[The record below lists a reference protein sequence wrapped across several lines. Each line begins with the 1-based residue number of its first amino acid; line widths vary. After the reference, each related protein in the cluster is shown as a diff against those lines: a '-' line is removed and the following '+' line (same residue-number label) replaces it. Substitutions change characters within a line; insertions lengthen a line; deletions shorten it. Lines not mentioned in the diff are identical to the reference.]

1 MNWFRDFLLPQGA
14 STHVGE
20 MDGLF
25 LFITI
30 LTVFFFFFNG
40 GLIFYAVRRWRRRSD
55 KEVTPHI
62 THDTRLE
69 LVWSLIPLVVVMV
82 IFFWGFRGYVK
93 AWVAPNESMEII
105 VTGKKWVWEF
115 EYPDGTRT
123 LNDLHVPVNRPV
135 KLVLTAEDV
144 IHSFYIP
151 EFRLKRDAIPG
162 RYTELW
168 FTATRPGVYQVF
180 CTEYCGKGHSDMLA
194 RIFVDTPE
202 QYETFLRE
210 GDEQVRKMPLREL
223 GRLVYENK
231 GCATCHSL
239 DGTRGQGPS
248 WKGIWGRKERAADGK
263 EYVVD
268 ADYIRQS
275 VLAPQAVVIQGYEPI
290 MPTYQGLLRER
301 EILALIEF
309 IKDLQ

>member
-25 LFITI
+25 MFITL
-30 LTVFFFFFNG
+30 LTIFFFFFNG
-40 GLIFYAVRRWRRRSD
+40 GLILYAVRRWRRRSD

-69 LVWSLIPLVVVMV
+69 LVWSLIPFAVVML
-82 IFFWGFRGYVK
+82 IFLWGFKGYVK
-93 AWVAPNESMEII
+93 AWVAPNEAMEII

-123 LNDLHVPVNRPV
+123 LNDLHVPVDRPV
-135 KLVLTAEDV
+135 KLVLTSEDV
-144 IHSFYIP
+144 IHSFFIP

-168 FTATRPGVYQVF
+168 FTATKPGIYQVF

-194 RIFVDTPE
+194 RIFVDSPE

-210 GDEQVRKMPLREL
+210 GDEQTRKMPLKEL
-223 GRLVYENK
+223 GRLVWENK
-231 GCATCHSL
+231 GCATCHSI

-248 WKGIWGRKERAADGK
+248 WKGIWNQMHREAGGK
-263 EYVVD
+263 EHLVD

-275 VLAPQAVVIQGYEPI
+275 ILMPQAVVVQGYEPI

-301 EILALIEF
+301 EILAVIEF

>member
-1 MNWFRDFLLPQGA
+1 MNWFRDFLLPPGA
-14 STHVGE
+14 STQVGE

-25 LFITI
+25 MFITL
-30 LTVFFFFFNG
+30 LTVFFFLFNG
-40 GLIFYAVRRWRRRSD
+40 ALILYAVKRWRRRSD
-55 KEVTPHI
+55 REITPHI
-62 THDTRLE
+62 THNTRLE
-69 LVWSLIPLVVVMV
+69 LVWSLVPLVVVMV

-93 AWVAPNESMEII
+93 AWVVPNDAMEII

-123 LNDLHVPVNRPV
+123 LNDLHVPVDQPV

-168 FTATRPGVYQVF
+168 FTATKPGIYQVF
-180 CTEYCGKGHSDMLA
+180 CTEYCGRGHSDMLA

-210 GDEQVRKMPLREL
+210 GDEQVRKMPLKEL
-223 GRLVYENK
+223 GRLVWENK

-248 WKGIWGRKERAADGK
+248 WKGIWNQRHRGADGK
-263 EYVVD
+263 EHLVD
-268 ADYIRQS
+268 AEYIRQS
-275 VLAPQAVVIQGYEPI
+275 ILMPQAVVVEGYQPI

-301 EILALIEF
+301 EILAVIEF
-309 IKDLQ
+309 IKELQ

>member
-1 MNWFRDFLLPQGA
+1 
-14 STHVGE
+14 

-69 LVWSLIPLVVVMV
+69 LVWSLIPLIVVMV

-93 AWVAPNESMEII
+93 AWVAPNDSMEII

-123 LNDLHVPVNRPV
+123 LNSLHVPVDRPV

-168 FTATRPGVYQVF
+168 FTATKPGVYQVF

-210 GDEQVRKMPLREL
+210 GDEQVRKMPLKEL

>member
-1 MNWFRDFLLPQGA
+1 
-14 STHVGE
+14 
-20 MDGLF
+20 
-25 LFITI
+25 
-30 LTVFFFFFNG
+30 
-40 GLIFYAVRRWRRRSD
+40 RSE

-69 LVWSLIPLVVVMV
+69 LVWSLIPLVVVML

-93 AWVAPNESMEII
+93 AWVAPNDSMEII

-123 LNDLHVPVNRPV
+123 LNDLHVPVNQPV

-168 FTATRPGVYQVF
+168 FTATKPGVYQVF

-210 GDEQVRKMPLREL
+210 GDEQVRKMPLKEL
-223 GRLVYENK
+223 GRLVWENK

-248 WKGIWGRKERAADGK
+248 WKGIWGHKQRGADGK
-263 EYVVD
+263 EYQVD

-275 VLAPQAVVIQGYEPI
+275 ILAPQAVVVEGYQPI

-301 EILALIEF
+301 EILGVIEF
-309 IKDLQ
+309 IKELQ

>member
-1 MNWFRDFLLPQGA
+1 MNWFRDFLLPRGA
-14 STHVGE
+14 ATHAGE

-25 LFITI
+25 MFITW

-69 LVWSLIPLVVVMV
+69 LVWSLIPLAVVML
-82 IFFWGFRGYVK
+82 IFLWGFKGYVK

-105 VTGKKWVWEF
+105 ATGKKWVWEF

-123 LNDLHVPVNRPV
+123 LNDLHVPLNRPV
-135 KLVLTAEDV
+135 KLVLTSEDV

-168 FTATRPGVYQVF
+168 FTATEPGIKQVY

-210 GDEQVRKMPLREL
+210 GDEQVRKMPLKEL
-223 GRLVYENK
+223 GRLVWENK

-248 WKGIWGRKERAADGK
+248 WKGIWGHKQRGADGK

-275 VLAPQAVVIQGYEPI
+275 VLMPQAMIVQGFEPI

-301 EILALIEF
+301 EILGLIEF

>member
-1 MNWFRDFLLPQGA
+1 MNWFRDFLLPHGA
-14 STHVGE
+14 ATQAGE

-25 LFITI
+25 MFITWI
-30 LTVFFFFFNG
+30 TVFFFFFNG
-40 GLIFYAVRRWRRRSD
+40 ALILYAVRRWRRRSE

-69 LVWSLIPLVVVMV
+69 LVWSLIPLAVVML
-82 IFFWGFRGYVK
+82 IFFWGFKGYVK
-93 AWVAPNESMEII
+93 AWVAPNDSMEII

-123 LNDLHVPVNRPV
+123 LNDLHVPVNTPV
-135 KLVLTAEDV
+135 KLVLNSEDV

-168 FTATRPGVYQVF
+168 FTATKPGVYNVY

-202 QYETFLRE
+202 QFETFLRE
-210 GDEQVRKMPLREL
+210 GDEQVQKMPLKEL
-223 GRLVYENK
+223 GRLVWENK
-231 GCATCHSL
+231 GCATCHSI
-239 DGTRGQGPS
+239 DGARGQGPS
-248 WKGIWGRKERAADGK
+248 WKGIWNQKHRGTDGK
-263 EYVVD
+263 EYLVD

-275 VLAPQAVVIQGYEPI
+275 ILMPQAMIVQGYEPI

-301 EILALIEF
+301 EILAVIEF
-309 IKDLQ
+309 IKEVQ

>member
-25 LFITI
+25 MFITI

-55 KEVTPHI
+55 REVTPHI

-69 LVWSLIPLVVVMV
+69 LVWSLIPLIVVMV

-123 LNDLHVPVNRPV
+123 LNDLHVPVNQPV

-210 GDEQVRKMPLREL
+210 GDEQVRKMPLKEL

-248 WKGIWGRKERAADGK
+248 WKGIWAQKHRGADGK
-263 EYVVD
+263 EYLVD

-275 VLAPQAVVIQGYEPI
+275 ILAPQAVIVQGYEPI